1 MIFHLSLKYEP
12 FLLNVEDIPDIKINI
27 EDIKGADGR
36 KNIAILKIL
45 SVLKSI
51 MIFKILFLYNFSLNQ
66 VKY

>member
-1 MIFHLSLKYEP
+1 
-12 FLLNVEDIPDIKINI
+12 LNVEDIPDIKINI

-51 MIFKILFLYNFSLNQ
+51 MIFKNIIFYIKFFFKSSQILIT
-66 VKY
+66 KICI

>member
-1 MIFHLSLKYEP
+1 M
-12 FLLNVEDIPDIKINI
+12 NVEDIPDIKINI

-51 MIFKILFLYNFSLNQ
+51 MIFKNIIFYIKFFFKSSQILIT
-66 VKY
+66 KICI

>member
-1 MIFHLSLKYEP
+1 
-12 FLLNVEDIPDIKINI
+12 LNVEDIPDIKINI

-51 MIFKILFLYNFSLNQ
+51 IIFKKYYFLY
-66 VKY
+66 